1 MDLPRQTMDWYAD
14 AMRWTRYPAF
24 RGLYVGNN
32 WWWKEGPLL
41 GVPMGLQFLPKGN
54 GAQPIPPR
62 QKKKENSCRSSTG
75 QYLDWWHQ
83 IQLDNGPCCWILLGL
98 RTALD
103 IKYQINPSVE
113 DSIRWKW
120 TTSGAYTAKSAYQM
134 QFLGSIP
141 SILANV
147 IWKCWAPS
155 KCKFFTW
162 LLLQNRI
169 WTADRLLQR
178 EWPNNYFYQLCFR
191 NLETAHHLFYECP
204 ITRTIWDTIATRL
217 GIPQLRPQ
225 NWP

>member
-1 MDLPRQTMDWYAD
+1 
-14 AMRWTRYPAF
+14 
-24 RGLYVGNN
+24 
-32 WWWKEGPLL
+32 
-41 GVPMGLQFLPKGN
+41 
-54 GAQPIPPR
+54 
-62 QKKKENSCRSSTG
+62 
-75 QYLDWWHQ
+75 
-83 IQLDNGPCCWILLGL
+83 
-98 RTALD
+98 
-103 IKYQINPSVE
+103 
-113 DSIRWKW
+113 
-120 TTSGAYTAKSAYQM
+120 M

-225 NWP
+225 NWPQIATLEDWWVQTVRATAKEKRKGVKSIIILLS